1 MNQPQQ
7 AKAGSANT
15 VIVSGSNRLFDAA
28 ILNPGSAAAV
38 LTVYDGVDNTGPVI
52 AKLVAIANG
61 YSVATPDVTV
71 PTATGIYAEISGT
84 GANFVV
90 YYE

>member
-1 MNQPQQ
+1 MDQPQQ

-15 VIVSGSNRLFDAA
+15 VVVTGNNRLFDAA

-38 LTVYDGVDNTGPVI
+38 LTIYDGVDNTGPVI
-52 AKLVAIANG
+52 CKLVAAANG
-61 YSVATPDVTV
+61 ISAVTPDVMV